1 MHRKGQSGSDPGLW
15 LLARSIVGST
25 DRLGRRFILLTLMAG
40 IVVLDQG
47 FKWWGWRHLTDAR
60 INDGGDILV
69 GTTVNGWYADPV
81 TGALLDLLSFGLLCV
96 AVSILLR
103 RRNSVTVVITG
114 SLMVGGWTSNLLDRL
129 VAHYW
134 TAPGSVRGVVDFIP
148 IGPHYYNVADFF
160 IISGTPLFLV
170 AVSAASLQRWVVK
183 SPTVTEPLP
192 PRTHRRRSVRA
203 SLWALATGATLSAV
217 VGIGAANYGGATT
230 PLAAAN
236 MAHPVSIAPS
246 SGRAVEIR

>member
-1 MHRKGQSGSDPGLW
+1 
-15 LLARSIVGST
+15 
-25 DRLGRRFILLTLMAG
+25 RLGRRFILLALMAG

-47 FKWWGWRHLTDAR
+47 FKWWGWRHVADAR

-103 RRNSVTVVITG
+103 RRNSVTVIITG
-114 SLMVGGWTSNLLDRL
+114 SLMVGGWGSNLLDRL

-148 IGPHYYNVADFF
+148 IGPHYYNVADLF
-160 IISGTPLFLV
+160 IIGGTPLFLV
-170 AVSAASLQRWVVK
+170 AVSAASVQRWAVK
-183 SPTVTEPLP
+183 SPTVTETLP
-192 PRTHRRRSVRA
+192 ARTHRRRSVRA
-203 SLWALATGATLSAV
+203 GLWALATGATLSAV

-230 PLAAAN
+230 PIAAAN
-236 MAHPVSIAPS
+236 MGHPVSSAS
-246 SGRAVEIR
+246 TSGRAIGVR